1 MLKEKEYHLRKEV
14 VKMDLFPASS
24 LNPTQSTNTINSGYV
39 TDLQQTAGMAGA
51 QSIVTRPSSRIA
63 VFDKDD
69 DIMYIIATDM
79 NGNKNVGRYRFYAEE
94 EPKPE
99 DIFASKAEIRE
110 LKGEI
115 DNVQQSIRELT
126 DAITNVI
133 NAVPTNSDSQ
143 SDGGSTGNNK
153 KFIPKSKGEG
163 KPNGSFTNSNGQ

>member
-1 MLKEKEYHLRKEV
+1 
-14 VKMDLFPASS
+14 MDLFPASS
-24 LNPTQSTNTINSGYV
+24 LNPTQQISQPTNTINSGYV
-39 TDLQQTAGMAGA
+39 TDLQQTSGMAGA
-51 QSIVTRPSSRIA
+51 HSIVTRPSSRIA

-79 NGNKNVGRYRFYAEE
+79 NGNKNIGRYRFYAEE

-126 DAITNVI
+126 AAITNAI
-133 NAVPTNSDSQ
+133 NTGSSNSDSQ
-143 SDGGSTGNNK
+143 FDSGSTGNNK
-153 KFIPKSKGEG
+153 KFVPKSKGEN
-163 KPNGSFTNSNGQ
+163 KPNGSFAGSNGQ

>member
-1 MLKEKEYHLRKEV
+1 MELY
-14 VKMDLFPASS
+14 PASS
-24 LNPTQSTNTINSGYV
+24 LNPTQQTNTINSGYV
-39 TDLQQTAGMAGA
+39 TDLQQTSGMTGA

-126 DAITNVI
+126 AAITTAI
-133 NAVPTNSDSQ
+133 NSQSVDVQSDS
-143 SDGGSTGNNK
+143 GSASNNK
-153 KFIPKSKGEG
+153 KFIPKPKGYN
-163 KPNGSFTNSNGQ
+163 KSNGTFASTNGQ